1 MAAIYGNGDGVLM
14 DLEEA
19 VKWCRL
25 AAEQGHMEAI
35 FKLGESYYYGD
46 GVKQNPTE
54 AIKWLKLAADHG
66 HPIALH
72 YMGMVYYEG
81 KILPQDYHR
90 AITYFF
96 IAEAQGIIDS
106 SFMLGGYILQRGG
119 G

>member
-1 MAAIYGNGDGVLM
+1 MSIEFYIHLFDDTPENV
-14 DLEEA
+14 
-19 VKWCRL
+19 CRTSK
-25 AAEQGHMEAI
+25 
-35 FKLGESYYYGD
+35 FDYYNGD

-106 SFMLGGYILQRGG
+106 SFMLGVIYYKGG
-119 G
+119 GDR

>member
-1 MAAIYGNGDGVLM
+1 MSDTKQ
-14 DLEEA
+14 A
-19 VKWCRL
+19 VRTSL
-25 AAEQGHMEAI
+25 D
-35 FKLGESYYYGD
+35 YYNGD

-96 IAEAQGIIDS
+96 IAEAQGILDS
-106 SFMLGGYILQRGG
+106 SFMLGVIYYKGG
-119 G
+119 GDR